1 MEYRSPVCKARI
13 CRKSPLMFQH
23 PSFILARRNNRHHF
37 RVSSRVMPM
46 PPGYTKVFGFAPT
59 WCTKKIPR
67 KKLRGIFLL
76 LFSGKAGA
84 WCSIRGENSS
94 CRPFCVLNGKIPL
107 RGIFR
112 ARGLQEN
119 VDKMGWSK
127 RVKEYMRQGPGM
139 PGAFI
144 GRWKIVW
151 GIQGKAGGMY
161 AAPTEE
167 AVRLVAEKGTQKDSA
182 DFGRRSSRRTTG
194 KVICTPTWRTVKS
207 SMGEYHFFL

>member
-1 MEYRSPVCKARI
+1 MI
-13 CRKSPLMFQH
+13 
-23 PSFILARRNNRHHF
+23 ILWAIMRRF
-37 RVSSRVMPM
+37 
-46 PPGYTKVFGFAPT
+46 VFGSF